1 MYDKINNK
9 NNFLK
14 ERKRHLV
21 LQNSITLL
29 EKHLRFPH
37 LILSTLPLLQTGTR

>member
-1 MYDKINNK
+1 MYDKIIK
-9 NNFLK
+9 KFLR

-29 EKHLRFPH
+29 EKHL
-37 LILSTLPLLQTGTR
+37 